1 MGALS
6 PKRFRE
12 KYKASGGLYKGQD
25 YETIALNKIKDKRP
39 FILGSK
45 DTGTKV
51 YGLRLLRDKDNFLL
65 DYTNSKSSTKS
76 TGKKSVGGFFKDPD
90 FGGGKGSGGGS
101 DDTATTESM
110 QCYYLSILFNTNV
123 SKLDNKNT
131 QLENLQ
137 AQDKFCFTFNKS
149 NKLKAKDC
157 YDLVPEDWFKND
169 VFIKSAN
176 AIYNSVYAK
185 PFKGKKVYF
194 HRNSPYMKAVYL
206 HKKKAADY
214 DKKVNKT
221 PIAPGSFMDDKWNPG
236 DIWMSTQL
244 PTEKKPFAENNQKEP
259 IEWTELREAVRD
271 TADEHTLGISLK
283 KAPAPTA
290 TVTPFNTRK
299 RTHNTKTKFAGFTF
313 GKGGDFFSST
323 DIYLHFDDGGQMQC
337 RASQVTTQWQGL
349 MTGKYAYA
357 GKIGGGN
364 INHYVEKIF
373 NRSIGF
379 NMVKGPSWRETLYRE
394 SNLKNMYKL
403 YTTFINKQKP
413 GIERKEVLSIEEF
426 KKAADN
432 YTSRGR
438 NASASFYFAK
448 YMNLLLL
455 ESISADK
462 KGAKLDEFSRVIV
475 RYAMSNTDISTFFIK
490 VS

>member
-1 MGALS
+1 
-6 PKRFRE
+6 
-12 KYKASGGLYKGQD
+12 
-25 YETIALNKIKDKRP
+25 
-39 FILGSK
+39 
-45 DTGTKV
+45 
-51 YGLRLLRDKDNFLL
+51 
-65 DYTNSKSSTKS
+65 
-76 TGKKSVGGFFKDPD
+76 
-90 FGGGKGSGGGS
+90 
-101 DDTATTESM
+101 
-110 QCYYLSILFNTNV
+110 
-123 SKLDNKNT
+123 
-131 QLENLQ
+131 
-137 AQDKFCFTFNKS
+137 
-149 NKLKAKDC
+149 
-157 YDLVPEDWFKND
+157 
-169 VFIKSAN
+169 
-176 AIYNSVYAK
+176 
-185 PFKGKKVYF
+185 
-194 HRNSPYMKAVYL
+194 
-206 HKKKAADY
+206 
-214 DKKVNKT
+214 
-221 PIAPGSFMDDKWNPG
+221 MDDKWNPG
-236 DIWMSTQL
+236 DIWMSTKL

-271 TADEHTLGISLK
+271 KADTHTLGISLK
-283 KAPAPTA
+283 KAPAPSA

-373 NRSIGF
+373 NKSIGF
-379 NMVKGPSWRETLYRE
+379 SMVKGPSWRETLYRE

-403 YTTFINKQKP
+403 YSRFINTQKA

-462 KGAKLDEFSRVIV
+462 KGTKLDEFSRVIV